1 MKNLFITIGGLI
13 LMVNILC
20 GFILSSYSLFNC
32 GLSSVVIV
40 ANVVFLAVITTVRL
54 KVAFKA
60 SLSILFPFMG
70 VIEFV
75 LSLLSHE
82 SFQDNWCVILI
93 IMVFLLKSILLVS
106 TSFIS
111 KKQ

>member
-75 LSLLSHE
+75 
-82 SFQDNWCVILI
+82 
-93 IMVFLLKSILLVS
+93 
-106 TSFIS
+106 
-111 KKQ
+111 